1 MTGKGTADMADERK
15 DIFEVEAL
23 ANIGAARIVEHLLTR
38 YPKVESMLRVEKAAE
53 TNGAR
58 PKRPRPPKSNAE
70 RRETSKRMKLYWV
83 NWRKRKLAAEKAA
96 RAAARAAKAAK

>member
-1 MTGKGTADMADERK
+1 MADERK
-15 DIFEVEAL
+15 EDIFEQDAL
-23 ANIGAARIVEHLLTR
+23 AVIGAARIVEHLFAR
-38 YPKVESMLRVEKAAE
+38 YPTVESMLRVEKAAE

-58 PKRPRPPKSNAE
+58 PKQTRPPKSNAE

-83 NWRKRKLAAEKAA
+83 NWRKQKAAKEKAA